1 MMTSSKDW
9 RQRLVEAYP
18 DLFWP
23 PAGVPEG
30 AQGCPECGE
39 GWADLLDRACQ
50 RIRAALSEGDRF
62 HFQQIKEK
70 YASLRIYW
78 AGRLSPAAEGRVLDA
93 INLAEA
99 RSACTCEVCG
109 DEGRLYSAGG
119 VLMTRCAE
127 HAQGRPVEIRP
138 GFENLLVVQRLVNGR
153 LRTVACCRYER
164 AADSFVDV
172 DPAGLGIEEE

>member
-18 DLFWP
+18 NLFRP
-23 PAGVPEG
+23 PAGAPEG

-39 GWADLLDRACQ
+39 GWADLLDTACQ

-70 YASLRIYW
+70 YGSARIYW
-78 AGRLSPAAEGRVLDA
+78 GGSLSAAPKRRVLEA
-93 INLAEA
+93 IDLAEA

-109 DEGRLYSAGG
+109 DEGRLYRAGG

-127 HAQGRPVEIRP
+127 HAQGRLLEIRP
-138 GFENLLVVQRLVNGR
+138 GFENLLVVHRLVDGR
-153 LRTVACCRYER
+153 LRTVACRRYEW
-164 AADSFVDV
+164 ADDSFVDV